1 MNHYW
6 ITSFVQTKLNGGG
19 DWQAY
24 GKEMPLESERTL
36 DKFYE
41 PLVVQIGVGEGHD
54 TCELTRA
61 VNYHNGKLIAI
72 DWFEGN
78 ISTPEGELIDAHN
91 HTEDTAKIDK
101 RYKGVLN
108 KLRTETGCAEI
119 TTLIKGNSH
128 DELEKLEDESIDILF
143 IDGGHEYSIVKK
155 DIEIG
160 WRKLKPGG
168 YICGDDYSGDYHYH
182 KIDEASEEQLEQDT
196 IKGDGYIKIADGNGV
211 LVSVNNV
218 HAGVIKAVHEFFGG
232 QASVNNWG
240 RYWYFKKS

>member
-1 MNHYW
+1 MNQYW
-6 ITSFVQTKLNGGG
+6 ITSFVQSKLNGGG

-91 HTEDTAKIDK
+91 HTEDSAKIDK
-101 RYKGVLN
+101 RYKDHRFKV
-108 KLRTETGCAEI
+108 EI
-119 TTLIKGNSH
+119 
-128 DELEKLEDESIDILF
+128 ID
-143 IDGGHEYSIVKK
+143 KK
-155 DIEIG
+155 I
-160 WRKLKPGG
+160 
-168 YICGDDYSGDYHYH
+168 
-182 KIDEASEEQLEQDT
+182 
-196 IKGDGYIKIADGNGV
+196 N
-211 LVSVNNV
+211 
-218 HAGVIKAVHEFFGG
+218 F
-232 QASVNNWG
+232 
-240 RYWYFKKS
+240 

>member
-1 MNHYW
+1 MNQYW
-6 ITSFVQTKLNGGG
+6 ITSFVQSKLNGGG

-108 KLRTETGCAEI
+108 KLKTDLITILLNLKVVEQKENEI
-119 TTLIKGNSH
+119 KENQFNNK
-128 DELEKLEDESIDILF
+128 DLERLAN
-143 IDGGHEYSIVKK
+143 KK
-155 DIEIG
+155 IG
-160 WRKLKPGG
+160 RNEPCP
-168 YICGDDYSGDYHYH
+168 CGSG
-182 KIDEASEEQLEQDT
+182 K
-196 IKGDGYIKIADGNGV
+196 K
-211 LVSVNNV
+211 
-218 HAGVIKAVHEFFGG
+218 
-232 QASVNNWG
+232 
-240 RYWYFKKS
+240 FKHCCGAL